1 MNLPTPY
8 FGSMV
13 DDFIDRRSLKW
24 IAMKRSKEEK
34 HGGEGG
40 GGLGLGNS
48 KGKDKGINI
57 KETQKKHNNM
67 PGGRGDKEA
76 GRADGQTEEEGEEA
90 H

>member
-1 MNLPTPY
+1 
-8 FGSMV
+8 
-13 DDFIDRRSLKW
+13 
-24 IAMKRSKEEK
+24 MKRSKEEK